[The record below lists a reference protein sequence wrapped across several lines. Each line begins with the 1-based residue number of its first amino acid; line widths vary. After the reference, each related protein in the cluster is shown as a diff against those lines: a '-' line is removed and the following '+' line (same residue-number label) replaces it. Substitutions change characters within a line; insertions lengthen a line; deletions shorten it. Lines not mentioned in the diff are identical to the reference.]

1 MALSTFEDGDL
12 EEDWASAKTVGALDA
27 DGGLED
33 WSSASSRSLDEE
45 EKRKIAD
52 SIVRS
57 SQQTGMG
64 GALARQDTDYQAA
77 TDKLGKKLEETS
89 FLDEVS
95 SFIPFESLQTQGGK
109 ELRQLQSAQEAAAK
123 KAGSATPQISKNPL
137 DWATSLTSDPFAVS
151 MEDVGNSLE
160 NLDRIKKN
168 DALKS
173 IYNPEEFTNFTRD
186 AAAEDWD
193 SNEKGWHVRSNGEFK
208 FSPQL
213 LTDRTKFAD
222 ALNGAN
228 IPKDRADAALGMFDQ
243 KKAED
248 RSGLIA
254 LAKKTPTFQNFAAQP
269 ENQGKSDEEVYGR
282 FEKSGNWVD
291 WVKSNVVS
299 MPGQT
304 VQYVSSQLA
313 GAAFAASA
321 LSDSSGD
328 ETMAKVGRA
337 LNDFTKDFTPY
348 DVRYSNVAGQTVSQF
363 VPQIATKVGLDLALR
378 RFGVKGQQAEVVSQ
392 AFTALSSGAQ
402 IGAEN
407 YRTVFEANQE
417 RYGTDEAH
425 KMATEAFKKSVPL
438 GVSELLSLDVLLS
451 KAPKGKGWAVVK
463 NLASSLAEVGT
474 EQFQNAMSNTIN
486 KGASAAY
493 VEPQT
498 MGLGESL
505 EMAAG
510 TSLVEL
516 AVGGVQRRARNIAE
530 QRVKEETEKV
540 RQAAANASS
549 SDSPQT
555 AAALEAIAAKSES
568 EAPGKVEGLA
578 NDLLNEMEDEDGDET
593 STNDA
598 QKQYDEKKSQNF
610 TSIGAGVIS
619 QDTPSSQQATT
630 PAPTE
635 QPTQESQDG
644 QTVKSSGSYPE
655 VEGSTPSPATP
666 AAAPTLRGSVIASGV
681 PEEAVDTY
689 ISNLQAEGLSDA
701 QIQEIADN
709 TRVLREE
716 ASKKNEADAEAR
728 RDVARRARAGDPE
741 ARAQLERERGINTE
755 PPTPTPAAGAVPP
768 VAETPTPVVEP
779 ATPPTDQVSQ
789 QQTTPPINE
798 GGDSNELR
806 MRNQEEG
813 QGRTEALAQ
822 ETPEEAGVEASAP
835 TPPQAEAPAPS
846 VAKIQAKR
854 SENLEDFD
862 NADPET
868 QLSDLPANDA
878 IDLLRKVGSTFD
890 TSPVEGGETFGEY
903 LERTGVSV
911 YDFDTRPTVFNE
923 DEKRYVPQGQDPF
936 EGIKDLAAGRIQL
949 QDVQLPPAANEV
961 QQTTPEEQERNRKA
975 QETEDFYR
983 RNQQTAE
990 QETAGGPSK
999 EVEAQ
1004 QAKETAR
1011 RTAEAEVS
1019 EAGDKGAVSGK
1030 RLPVR
1035 EISTGRSDESG
1046 RPITKVVPGFVNDS
1060 NTMAEVLY
1068 QNRGVERV
1076 YVTSSEIENLDPED
1090 IFVQYDE
1097 TGQAYV
1103 VAARHKKY
1111 GVVYA
1116 DTGLT
1121 QDGASLAQLHEPTRL
1136 KNSQAQTEGKASKL
1150 KAKKAGVSEGEISIP
1165 EMTEAFEERIARA
1178 GISKEE
1184 KEKPE
1189 SVAKTLQQIYK
1200 KAQALAS
1207 ETVKTV
1213 TGETVSIGAELADRI
1228 GTAATNLYL
1237 ARLRGVDR
1245 KGKFKDASGVVAD
1258 IKKKV
1263 IAKLQK
1269 RPGTRAGVS
1278 LDQQVGEDGATVGD
1292 FIGRNDQPLDSMGYP
1307 NAPMD
1312 SDTESQGERGLEDLS
1327 GAAPEMRQDS
1337 NVQAAQ
1343 PERSGTPTEVAQ
1355 RLGGLNYEEIAR
1367 NALAAAEAELTP
1379 AELKIWRE
1387 TLPLISGGKKRKD
1400 LTDTRKQVVKK
1411 VQNSAKEKMQAMI
1424 SEANY
1429 EVDTDAADSMLS
1441 AAESSTQSLDER
1453 QSRQERTT
1461 RAKYH
1466 SGQIIDWNGGP
1477 TAKGFDTKRVLSSIA
1492 EDTKLP
1498 QLVRVV
1504 ARFLANSNVDF
1515 SNVKFE
1521 LIANYQKELNW
1532 AGLYTA
1538 GDRAS
1543 SGRIQINISSLHR
1556 GGNVAQTIVHEALH
1570 HVAFHKLRPSYNR
1583 TGVEREAYRDLV
1595 RILTHVRK
1603 QLLVPE
1609 PGKSLSQTARKSFN
1623 NDDDFYG
1630 VSNIDELFTETL
1642 TNERFAAWLSS
1653 QAPIPGMQPKNS
1665 GVFRNLYDQ
1674 IKQFLKN
1681 LIGGQNVR
1689 PDSLLSQAMDNIF
1702 ALANDPQ
1709 DDAKIKSYQEKL
1721 KPNAP
1726 NLVAASKAA
1735 KDSVSA
1741 AAIENPLGFE
1751 FKTQQAIRG
1760 MLDPNKQG
1768 AFKGLTAS
1776 PDGTVPLQNLRAKIT
1791 KAFSSEEAGIIFPVL
1806 ESMAKNGRVN
1816 VSAAAQA
1823 LQTIAEAKARVT
1835 MLSAVDA
1842 ETDQTRSGLIHQ
1854 LDTSYPSWEQ
1864 NDSDYSD
1871 DYIYVAL
1878 RDELDSIDREKIKEA
1893 ESATAR
1899 FKQVNPKP
1907 LDEMD
1912 DAGDIVVEEPVRRGT
1927 PVKHSENRH
1936 FPTRKN
1942 VIGFGRKY
1950 TETLPNGEKATFVFE
1965 VQSDWAKNAREEVE
1979 DRANA
1984 LAEQERFVAE
1994 NPNNEGARV
2003 ELARLRR
2010 QDNAAKVARQNNPDS
2025 PLLSVY
2031 ENLVLK
2037 AAIQDALAKGQTKL
2051 IITDAETAM
2060 MTEMH
2065 DKYVAPAAWYVVNGE
2080 SATYR
2085 NSKEEAEKEVD
2096 QLRATSIEYGGN
2108 PNARLEYREAGRPTQ
2123 ELGMRAA
2130 YDSQNGRI
2138 HNIMRKLTGD
2148 KGRLVDLGKH
2158 QNADQEIKDRFTEKN
2173 VGSRVFKN
2181 QDGTPKTN
2189 ITGVVYDLSPILE
2202 NQEKV
2207 RALFAAPVNP
2217 LVTPSPR
2224 VARVDKMV
2232 QEEIPS
2238 LGKTTVRSGNLNG
2251 HPAQASFDDNAEP
2264 EITYDP
2270 EAIAIEVEGLDDDE
2284 ARLVIR
2290 KLLGHEQ
2297 AHVAGLL
2304 NDYDNPDAQGRR
2316 GREKIEA
2323 FHDEVLTE
2331 EMRQQTADAYVRR
2344 LDGMTD
2350 EDYAT
2355 AKADFLSDKVAVAG
2369 EFKRMFLERHL
2380 TGESYEDS
2388 LATLARKTGNKFA
2401 DLVRAIADYL
2411 AGRIRMMQTRFEM
2424 TKDPRLA
2431 VEIMADRRM
2440 LENLNNGTNGMLG
2453 DSVAGVLSAAAVN
2466 SPEADPV
2473 KRHLETAGREKSKY
2487 GLFELAPEAKGIIGL
2502 VQDLN
2507 AQDVLNYFEKHGVDW
2522 AKQRKVFSDYT
2533 TIDGKKYPPEWYDPK
2548 PEEDV
2553 KGWKKRID
2561 MRDLRDELDTRTR
2574 IEDPET
2580 GMFEAQGLSFVK
2592 RIYRDLGFDPINSEF
2607 TDAPKSPDTRFASR
2621 AQRTRM
2627 MNTSGGWKAAGGL
2640 TQNLMD
2646 SKVSE
2651 LIDQKDA
2658 AIRGANFKVSE
2669 TARKFDRLV
2678 KKHKPNAQVLNAALG
2693 STENTLTDTQYDA
2706 WQKLQRAAK
2715 RETDPV
2721 KRQAA
2726 MAASDSYRLTQVQAN
2741 NRQIRADRQ
2750 AALNKLPKEL
2760 AATVDVM
2767 RGHIDGLS
2775 TVLKNKGLVGNNL
2788 QITLG
2793 ANLEVY
2799 LNRSYEVF
2807 DNPEWTDFIL
2817 TDQSPESQQIRTNA
2831 ARVLR
2836 AQLVAEE
2843 ARRIR
2848 RDARMNNAPVPTRA
2862 QAIAAA
2868 QATVTNND
2876 VGILMQDYL
2885 RVADNNGLTISGG
2898 NNPAKK
2904 NTSILKLRGQIPKE
2918 IRELWGE
2925 YKDPQVN
2932 YAKTYMKMASFV
2944 ATHNFQQDLLNMG
2957 LSRATP
2963 FLWKDGSSQGVRP
2976 THWVEVVPGLKD
2988 TPNPNPLA
2996 GVYGP
3001 PIIAEAFEDIR
3012 KTYKHSLVND
3022 WMTGLTGLAMASK
3035 TIYNPPQT
3043 YVRNILGNGL
3053 IMVSQGYVITDIG
3066 RLGFLTRLAN
3076 SANVAGP
3083 SLVGARPERSTA
3095 VTDYVERMIKLGVM
3109 GDNVKANVIKN
3120 LTSVVFDRDPGKAF
3134 NGALSK
3140 GLTFA
3145 KGVNDR
3151 LTDAYQ
3157 AGDDL
3162 WKIVAFESERS
3173 VFARAFP
3180 NATPESID
3188 RMAADRV
3195 RDVVP
3200 TYSKIPQA
3208 VQEVVKRQPY
3218 LAPYISWTSE
3228 IIRTFTNTY
3237 KHGWN
3242 DATSNNPV
3250 LRASGLK
3257 RLASVTTA
3265 QGLLGAIAYGV
3276 RELSGMDDEDE
3287 ERLRRFLPD
3296 WQVNALLM
3304 LTGKKENGKFSFWD
3318 LSYLNPYDVLHEPFI
3333 AMGRE
3338 IKAGGDFLGVAS
3350 KGLSKFIDP
3359 WTSEQIFFGALMDAA
3374 RGVTAEGRPLFEQSD
3389 SEFNKNRARI
3399 SRIVDSLT
3407 PGVYNFGKRMY
3418 MAATG
3423 QMTSSGRAYNLND
3436 EFLGAIS
3443 GQRPSEVDPLQNFKQ
3458 RNVSA
3463 MNRMLQSADSLATKE
3478 YRKGGAPDL
3487 SKIREN
3493 YVQAND
3499 ARLASLREIRKDVD
3513 ALVGLGVPNE
3523 KVMQTLAASG
3533 VSKQDM
3539 EQIAAGKY
3547 VRRAPSNDALL
3558 NAVGLPEYKARI
3570 EAMRGA
3576 VESYPEVQ
3584 TLYPSD
3590 QP

>member
-1 MALSTFEDGDL
+1 L
-12 EEDWASAKTVGALDA
+12 
-27 DGGLED
+27 
-33 WSSASSRSLDEE
+33 R
-45 EKRKIAD
+45 
-52 SIVRS
+52 
-57 SQQTGMG
+57 
-64 GALARQDTDYQAA
+64 
-77 TDKLGKKLEETS
+77 
-89 FLDEVS
+89 
-95 SFIPFESLQTQGGK
+95 ES
-109 ELRQLQSAQEAAAK
+109 
-123 KAGSATPQISKNPL
+123 
-137 DWATSLTSDPFAVS
+137 
-151 MEDVGNSLE
+151 
-160 NLDRIKKN
+160 
-168 DALKS
+168 
-173 IYNPEEFTNFTRD
+173 
-186 AAAEDWD
+186 
-193 SNEKGWHVRSNGEFK
+193 
-208 FSPQL
+208 
-213 LTDRTKFAD
+213 
-222 ALNGAN
+222 
-228 IPKDRADAALGMFDQ
+228 
-243 KKAED
+243 
-248 RSGLIA
+248 
-254 LAKKTPTFQNFAAQP
+254 
-269 ENQGKSDEEVYGR
+269 
-282 FEKSGNWVD
+282 
-291 WVKSNVVS
+291 
-299 MPGQT
+299 
-304 VQYVSSQLA
+304 
-313 GAAFAASA
+313 
-321 LSDSSGD
+321 
-328 ETMAKVGRA
+328 
-337 LNDFTKDFTPY
+337 
-348 DVRYSNVAGQTVSQF
+348 
-363 VPQIATKVGLDLALR
+363 
-378 RFGVKGQQAEVVSQ
+378 
-392 AFTALSSGAQ
+392 
-402 IGAEN
+402 
-407 YRTVFEANQE
+407 
-417 RYGTDEAH
+417 
-425 KMATEAFKKSVPL
+425 
-438 GVSELLSLDVLLS
+438 VL
-451 KAPKGKGWAVVK
+451 
-463 NLASSLAEVGT
+463 
-474 EQFQNAMSNTIN
+474 
-486 KGASAAY
+486 
-493 VEPQT
+493 
-498 MGLGESL
+498 
-505 EMAAG
+505 
-510 TSLVEL
+510 
-516 AVGGVQRRARNIAE
+516 
-530 QRVKEETEKV
+530 
-540 RQAAANASS
+540 
-549 SDSPQT
+549 
-555 AAALEAIAAKSES
+555 
-568 EAPGKVEGLA
+568 
-578 NDLLNEMEDEDGDET
+578 
-593 STNDA
+593 
-598 QKQYDEKKSQNF
+598 
-610 TSIGAGVIS
+610 
-619 QDTPSSQQATT
+619 
-630 PAPTE
+630 
-635 QPTQESQDG
+635 
-644 QTVKSSGSYPE
+644 
-655 VEGSTPSPATP
+655 
-666 AAAPTLRGSVIASGV
+666 ASGV

-689 ISNLQAEGLSDA
+689 IANLQAEGLSDT

-716 ASKKNEADAEAR
+716 AAKKNEADAEAR
-728 RDVARRARAGDPE
+728 REVARKARAGDPE
-741 ARAQLERERGINTE
+741 ARAQLERERGINPAT
-755 PPTPTPAAGAVPP
+755 TTTPAA
-768 VAETPTPVVEP
+768 EP
-779 ATPPTDQVSQ
+779 ATAPTIDQVPPL
-789 QQTTPPINE
+789 QTTNE
-798 GGDSNELR
+798 GGDPNELR

-813 QGRTEALAQ
+813 QGRTEALVQ
-822 ETPEEAGVEASAP
+822 ETPEEAGTEDA
-835 TPPQAEAPAPS
+835 TPSTTQAEAPAPS

-854 SENLEDFD
+854 SEDPEGFD
-862 NADPET
+862 NSDPET
-868 QLSDLPANDA
+868 QLSELPANDA
-878 IDLLRKVGSTFD
+878 LDLLRKVGSTLD
-890 TSPVEGGETFGEY
+890 TPPIEGDETFGAY

-923 DEKRYVPQGQDPF
+923 SEKRYVLQGQDPF
-936 EGIKDLAAGRIQL
+936 EGLKDLAAGRVQL

-961 QQTTPEEQERNRKA
+961 AQTTPEEQERNRKA

-983 RNQQTAE
+983 RNQQQTSEREDSEGATAADPVKRHL
-990 QETAGGPSK
+990 ETAK
-999 EVEAQ
+999 LTV
-1004 QAKETAR
+1004 
-1011 RTAEAEVS
+1011 EAEVS
-1019 EAGDKGAVSGK
+1019 MSGDKGAVSGK

-1035 EISTGRSDESG
+1035 EIPTGRSDESG

-1076 YVTSSEIENLDPED
+1076 YVPASEIENLDPED

-1111 GVVYA
+1111 GVIYA

-1121 QDGASLAQLHEPTRL
+1121 QDGVSLAQLHEPTRL

-1150 KAKKAGVSEGEISIP
+1150 KAKKAGVSEGEITIP
-1165 EMTEAFEERIARA
+1165 EMTEAFEQRIARA

-1228 GTAATNLYL
+1228 GAAATNLYL

-1263 IAKLQK
+1263 VAKLQK

-1278 LDQQVGEDGATVGD
+1278 LDQPVGEDGGTVGD
-1292 FIGRNDQPLDSMGYP
+1292 FIGQRDQPLDSMGYP
-1307 NAPMD
+1307 DVPLD
-1312 SDTESQGERGLEDLS
+1312 SDMRSQEERGLENLA
-1327 GAAPEMRQDS
+1327 GATPEMKQDP

-1343 PERSGTPTEVAQ
+1343 SDRQGLPQEVAQ
-1355 RLGGLNYEEIAR
+1355 RLGGLNYEEIAK

-1387 TLPLISGGKKRKD
+1387 TLPIISGGKKRQD
-1400 LTDTRKQVVKK
+1400 LTDSRKKIVKK
-1411 VQNSAKEKMQAMI
+1411 VQASAKEKMQAMI

-1429 EVDTDAADSMLS
+1429 EADIDSADSMLS

-1477 TAKGFDTKRVLSSIA
+1477 TAKGFDTKRVLGSIA

-1521 LIANYQKELNW
+1521 LIANYQKDLNW

-1543 SGRIQINISSLHR
+1543 AGKIQINISSLHR
-1556 GGNVAQTIVHEALH
+1556 GGNIAQTIVHEALH

-1609 PGKSLSQTARKSFN
+1609 PGKSLSRTARESFSK
-1623 NDDDFYG
+1623 DDDFYG
-1630 VSNIDELFTETL
+1630 VSNLDELFTETL

-1709 DDAKIKSYQEKL
+1709 DDAKIAKYLGQGLNQSMSVKSQ
-1721 KPNAP
+1721 KPSAP
-1726 NLVAASKAA
+1726 NYEQEA
-1735 KDSVSA
+1735 K
-1741 AAIENPLGFE
+1741 
-1751 FKTQQAIRG
+1751 
-1760 MLDPNKQG
+1760 
-1768 AFKGLTAS
+1768 
-1776 PDGTVPLQNLRAKIT
+1776 KI
-1791 KAFSSEEAGIIFPVL
+1791 
-1806 ESMAKNGRVN
+1806 KNGRNYWVTPTGK
-1816 VSAAAQA
+1816 VIDIFAEAIGRDDEGASAASHGLYIKQWVKDRLGKFTPDKIEQGMAVVIQSKVNRLVSEDPSLKSEVSEDEMEGAYQEELSLAESIGYDAPDRDDFFAQA
-1823 LQTIAEAKARVT
+1823 RKAAGPLPIAYVQAAQESGWARVT
-1835 MLSAVDA
+1835 SDASVAKIRGAKTGAAFGGEIHIEVMGESLSLDAKAVVDKISKLKKGVRVVTQGAIQKKQAERPTQILAFREMFGREEGYLANAVDA
-1842 ETDQTRSGLIHQ
+1842 GMQKVQEQADRARRLVKPESTQGYQ
-1854 LDTSYPSWEQ
+1854 L
-1864 NDSDYSD
+1864 
-1871 DYIYVAL
+1871 V
-1878 RDELDSIDREKIKEA
+1878 EA
-1893 ESATAR
+1893 PNSFGVPAMAY
-1899 FKQVNPKP
+1899 
-1907 LDEMD
+1907 LDE
-1912 DAGDIVVEEPVRRGT
+1912 
-1927 PVKHSENRH
+1927 
-1936 FPTRKN
+1936 
-1942 VIGFGRKY
+1942 
-1950 TETLPNGEKATFVFE
+1950 NGQGV
-1965 VQSDWAKNAREEVE
+1965 
-1979 DRANA
+1979 
-1984 LAEQERFVAE
+1984 
-1994 NPNNEGARV
+1994 
-2003 ELARLRR
+2003 
-2010 QDNAAKVARQNNPDS
+2010 
-2025 PLLSVY
+2025 
-2031 ENLVLK
+2031 
-2037 AAIQDALAKGQTKL
+2037 
-2051 IITDAETAM
+2051 
-2060 MTEMH
+2060 
-2065 DKYVAPAAWYVVNGE
+2065 
-2080 SATYR
+2080 
-2085 NSKEEAEKEVD
+2085 
-2096 QLRATSIEYGGN
+2096 IEYD
-2108 PNARLEYREAGRPTQ
+2108 PNWVA
-2123 ELGMRAA
+2123 
-2130 YDSQNGRI
+2130 
-2138 HNIMRKLTGD
+2138 
-2148 KGRLVDLGKH
+2148 V
-2158 QNADQEIKDRFTEKN
+2158 EI
-2173 VGSRVFKN
+2173 S
-2181 QDGTPKTN
+2181 
-2189 ITGVVYDLSPILE
+2189 
-2202 NQEKV
+2202 
-2207 RALFAAPVNP
+2207 
-2217 LVTPSPR
+2217 
-2224 VARVDKMV
+2224 
-2232 QEEIPS
+2232 
-2238 LGKTTVRSGNLNG
+2238 
-2251 HPAQASFDDNAEP
+2251 
-2264 EITYDP
+2264 
-2270 EAIAIEVEGLDDDE
+2270 GLDDAD
-2284 ARLVIR
+2284 AQAVVD

-2297 AHVAGLL
+2297 AHIAGLL
-2304 NDYDNPDAQGRR
+2304 NDYKTSDAEGRV
-2316 GREKIEA
+2316 GRSKIEA
-2323 FHDEVLTE
+2323 FHDEVMTE

-2344 LDGMTD
+2344 LNGMTD
-2350 EDYAT
+2350 EDYAK
-2355 AKADFLSDKVAVAG
+2355 AKFDFLSDKVAVAG
-2369 EFKRMFLERHL
+2369 EYKRMFLERYL

-2388 LATLARKTGNKFA
+2388 LATLARKTGNKFT

-2424 TKDPRLA
+2424 TKDSRLA
-2431 VEIMADRRM
+2431 AEIIADRRM

-2453 DSVAGVLSAAAVN
+2453 DSVAGVLSAAAVSN
-2466 SPEADPV
+2466 QTARWNELTSDLQGRELTQADLDAWAKSNPEKYAELEKMRESILKRDGYSVGPVYHGTETKNKFTVFKDKNEEAYSFDESLKFFTDEEEIADFSYGGDFGHTKKVFLKMASPQSLTWPVLRWKGLDKKYDGIVIPPSQKFPADEIDRIMAVGGNRGAEEFGTTYAVRESSQIKSADPLN
-2473 KRHLETAGREKSKY
+2473 LENGRLIPPDEWAQSK
-2487 GLFELAPEAKGIIGL
+2487 
-2502 VQDLN
+2502 N
-2507 AQDVLNYFEKHGVDW
+2507 
-2522 AKQRKVFSDYT
+2522 
-2533 TIDGKKYPPEWYDPK
+2533 
-2548 PEEDV
+2548 
-2553 KGWKKRID
+2553 
-2561 MRDLRDELDTRTR
+2561 
-2574 IEDPET
+2574 
-2580 GMFEAQGLSFVK
+2580 
-2592 RIYRDLGFDPINSEF
+2592 
-2607 TDAPKSPDTRFASR
+2607 PDIRFASR

-2646 SKVSE
+2646 SEVSE

-2678 KKHKPNAQVLNAALG
+2678 KKHKPNAQVLNTALG

-2741 NRQIRADRQ
+2741 NKQIRADRQ

-2760 AATVDVM
+2760 ANTVDVM

-2775 TVLKNKGLVGNNL
+2775 KTLKNKGLVGNNL

-2807 DNPEWTDFIL
+2807 DNPEWADFIL
-2817 TDQSPESQQIRTNA
+2817 TDQSPESQLIRNNA
-2831 ARVLR
+2831 ARILK

-2848 RDARMNNAPVPTRA
+2848 RDARMNNTPVPTRA

-2868 QATVTNND
+2868 HATVTNND
-2876 VGILMQDYL
+2876 VGILMRDYL
-2885 RVADNNGLTISGG
+2885 RVGDNNGLTISGG

-2944 ATHNFQQDLLNMG
+2944 ATHNFQQDFLNMG

-2976 THWVEVVPGLKD
+2976 MSWVEIVPGLKD
-2988 TPNPNPLA
+2988 KPNPNPLA

-3043 YVRNILGNGL
+3043 YVRNVLGNGL
-3053 IMVSQGYVITDIG
+3053 IMVSQGYVLTDLG

-3076 SANVAGP
+3076 SAYVTGP

-3140 GLTFA
+3140 ALTTA

-3228 IIRTFTNTY
+3228 IIRTFANTY

-3257 RLASVTTA
+3257 RLASVTVA
-3265 QGLLGAIAYGV
+3265 QGLLGALAYGV

-3304 LTGKKENGKFSFWD
+3304 LTGKKEDGKFSFWD

-3399 SRIVDSLT
+3399 SRIVDSIT
-3407 PGVYNFGKRMY
+3407 PGAFNFGKRMY
-3418 MAATG
+3418 KAATG
-3423 QMTSSGRAYNLND
+3423 QMTPSGRAYNLND

-3443 GQRPSEVDPLQNFKQ
+3443 GQRPSEVDPLQSFKQ
-3458 RNVSA
+3458 RNVTA

-3478 YRKGGAPDL
+3478 YRKGGTPDL
-3487 SKIREN
+3487 TKIREN

-3513 ALVGLGVPNE
+3513 ALVGLGIPNE

-3584 TLYPSD
+3584 SLYPSD